1 MKGGRGMSE
10 YKFKFPLLHGGCSS
24 GLNNA
29 GIETFKSNPLGAL
42 ARECAQNSLDAKAF
56 DELPAKLVFRFHEL
70 PLSEIPGILDLK
82 TAFEQCKASWSEK
95 TQEYKFSNKAL
106 MLFECENVSVLEIS
120 DYNTTGLHGQ
130 DKEKSS
136 AWHALVMSAGQ
147 CNKNAENAGGFG
159 IGKSAPFAVSAWRT
173 VFYSSLTPEGEYAF
187 RGVCYNMTHAD
198 ISGAETQGIGY
209 YGRTEE
215 NNPEIMSLRQKDEIP
230 ALFRRKEPGTSIFVL
245 AFNNTVD
252 CKEKLKYA
260 VLENFWPAIYFDKIC
275 FDINGEEICKANL
288 AEHMAQNDNLKIFIQ
303 CLESQDKV
311 YSRENVGALGECE
324 LYFLLTGEKRQE
336 IICTRSSRMKIQ
348 SITTYWKMDGIG
360 FVGLFSC
367 LSQAGNKILKNMEPP
382 EHSKWDYK
390 RSNDEDDPLTETDRK
405 KILAELKDWIREKI
419 NAQVEKNY
427 TDETDLEDA
436 SRYFNEPCNENGDA
450 AGGEDNN
457 DGFSSSVTNIKVKK
471 ILTSKQKRHVDI
483 PTDAGGD
490 NEEDGV
496 TASDPGSGNA
506 GGGKG
511 VVRSGED
518 GGSPGGKQAGNARK
532 IKFST
537 RSFVVGDEYILILKT
552 QEEFKGD
559 ILLLA
564 SGEEDA
570 EKLEIISAHTDE
582 QDLPVHCG
590 KISKI
595 SMASDA
601 TYKIYV
607 KTQDKEYFAVEVIG
621 YESN

>member
-1 MKGGRGMSE
+1 MSE
-10 YKFKFPLLHGGCSS
+10 YKFKFPLLYGGCSS

-42 ARECAQNSLDAKAF
+42 ARECAQNSLDAKVSDAI
-56 DELPAKLVFRFHEL
+56 PARLEFHFHEI
-70 PLSEIPGILDLK
+70 PLFDIPGVLDLK
-82 TAFEQCKASWSEK
+82 TAFEQCKMSWGEK
-95 TQEYKFSNKAL
+95 TQEYIFSNKAL
-106 MLFECENVSVLEIS
+106 TYFDREKVLVLEIS
-120 DYNTTGLHGQ
+120 DYNTTGLYGQ
-130 DKEKSS
+130 DKEKGS

-147 CNKNAENAGGFG
+147 CNKSAENAGGFG

-173 VFYSSLTPEGEYAF
+173 VFYSSMTPEEEYAF
-187 RGVCYNMTHAD
+187 RGVCYNMTHTDAN
-198 ISGAETQGIGY
+198 GAETQGIGY
-209 YGRTEE
+209 YGRTDG
-215 NNPEIMSLRQKDEIP
+215 NTPEIMSLRQKDEIP
-230 ALFRRKEPGTSIFVL
+230 ALFRRKKPGTSIFVL
-245 AFNNTVD
+245 AFNNSED
-252 CKEKLKYA
+252 SKEKLKHA

-288 AEHMAQNDNLKIFIQ
+288 AEHMAKNDSLKIFMQ
-303 CLESQDKV
+303 CLESQDKI
-311 YSRENVGALGECE
+311 YSKENVGALGECE

-336 IICTRSSRMKIQ
+336 IVCTRASRMKIQ

-367 LSQAGNKILKNMEPP
+367 LSQKGNKILKNMEPP

-390 RSNDEDDPLTETDRK
+390 RSNDEDDPLAEGDRK

-436 SRYFNEPCNENGDA
+436 GRYFNEPSNENGDT
-450 AGGEDNN
+450 AGGENN
-457 DGFSSSVTNIKVKK
+457 HDGFSSSVTNIKIKK

-483 PTDAGGD
+483 PTEAGGD
-490 NEEDGV
+490 IEGDGV
-496 TASDPGSGNA
+496 TASEPGTRHA

-511 VVRSGED
+511 VVRDGEE
-518 GGSPGGKQAGNARK
+518 GGSPGGKQAGNAKK
-532 IKFST
+532 IKFPV
-537 RSFVVGDEYILILKT
+537 RSFIAGDEYVLIVKT
-552 QEEFKGD
+552 KEEFKGD
-559 ILLLA
+559 ILLFA

-570 EKLEIISAHTDE
+570 EKLEIINARTDE
-582 QDLPVHCG
+582 QDLPVCSG
-590 KISKI
+590 KIANF
-595 SMASDA
+595 SMTSDA

-607 KTQDKEYFAVEVIG
+607 KTRDKEYFAVEVIG

>member
-1 MKGGRGMSE
+1 MTM
-10 YKFKFPLLHGGCSS
+10 
-24 GLNNA
+24 
-29 GIETFKSNPLGAL
+29 
-42 ARECAQNSLDAKAF
+42 
-56 DELPAKLVFRFHEL
+56 
-70 PLSEIPGILDLK
+70 
-82 TAFEQCKASWSEK
+82 
-95 TQEYKFSNKAL
+95 
-106 MLFECENVSVLEIS
+106 
-120 DYNTTGLHGQ
+120 TT
-130 DKEKSS
+130 
-136 AWHALVMSAGQ
+136 V
-147 CNKNAENAGGFG
+147 
-159 IGKSAPFAVSAWRT
+159 
-173 VFYSSLTPEGEYAF
+173 
-187 RGVCYNMTHAD
+187 
-198 ISGAETQGIGY
+198 
-209 YGRTEE
+209 
-215 NNPEIMSLRQKDEIP
+215 EIMSLRQKDEIP

-288 AEHMAQNDNLKIFIQ
+288 AEHMAQNDNLKIFMQ

-405 KILAELKDWIREKI
+405 KILAELKD
-419 NAQVEKNY
+419 
-427 TDETDLEDA
+427 
-436 SRYFNEPCNENGDA
+436 CNENGDV